1 MITAEKTKVYTAKN
15 DRVFKS
21 IAHGNNG
28 KVILEAILGNVF
40 DEPVEILE
48 FIPVELPQ
56 DTEDERK
63 KVLDVLVRVGNRI
76 INVEVNAQGLSEV
89 TKIRNL
95 AYLCK
100 LFSKNVSKGQ
110 EIDVETEFLQINF
123 IYNSIVTDK
132 MVLKSYLT
140 HEDGIYTKNFSI
152 WNVFIE
158 NVEKI
163 CYTDAKEREKLRYL
177 LMMDK
182 TPEELANF
190 FPDDEI
196 IKMFRGE
203 IVRLNS
209 NAKFIR
215 EISEEEEKEMIHN
228 TELKL
233 SKQEGKEEGFV
244 EGKAEGKAEGIAEG
258 KKEEKIDV
266 IKNLLS
272 VNSPIETIAIAVDL
286 NIDEVKNIIE
296 EHNLDKPGE

>member
-1 MITAEKTKVYTAKN
+1 MLTEEKIKVYTAKN

-21 IAHGNNG
+21 VAHGNKG

-100 LFSKNVSKGQ
+100 LFSKNVSKG
-110 EIDVETEFLQINF
+110 EGIDVETEFLQINF
-123 IYNSIVTDK
+123 IYNSRVTDK

-158 NVEKI
+158 NVKKI
-163 CYTDAKEREKLRYL
+163 
-177 LMMDK
+177 
-182 TPEELANF
+182 
-190 FPDDEI
+190 
-196 IKMFRGE
+196 
-203 IVRLNS
+203 
-209 NAKFIR
+209 
-215 EISEEEEKEMIHN
+215 
-228 TELKL
+228 
-233 SKQEGKEEGFV
+233 
-244 EGKAEGKAEGIAEG
+244 
-258 KKEEKIDV
+258 
-266 IKNLLS
+266 
-272 VNSPIETIAIAVDL
+272 
-286 NIDEVKNIIE
+286 
-296 EHNLDKPGE
+296 

>member
-123 IYNSIVTDK
+123 IYNSKVTDK

-233 SKQEGKEEGFV
+233 SKQEGKEEGHV
-244 EGKAEGKAEGIAEG
+244 EGKAEGI
-258 KKEEKIDV
+258 EEKTIDV
-266 IKNLLS
+266 IKNLLVKHMS
-272 VNSPIETIAIAVDL
+272 IEDIADVVNLSI
-286 NIDEVKNIIE
+286 NEVKNIIKE
-296 EHNLDKPGE
+296 NNLDKTDE

>member
-1 MITAEKTKVYTAKN
+1 MLTEEKTKVYTAKN

-123 IYNSIVTDK
+123 IYNSKVTDK

-233 SKQEGKEEGFV
+233 SKQEGKEEGHV
-244 EGKAEGKAEGIAEG
+244 EGKAEGI
-258 KKEEKIDV
+258 EEKTIDV
-266 IKNLLS
+266 IKNLLVKHMS
-272 VNSPIETIAIAVDL
+272 IEDIADVVNLSI
-286 NIDEVKNIIE
+286 NEVKNIIKE
-296 EHNLDKPGE
+296 NNLDKTDE

>member
-1 MITAEKTKVYTAKN
+1 MIYILNYT
-15 DRVFKS
+15 
-21 IAHGNNG
+21 
-28 KVILEAILGNVF
+28 
-40 DEPVEILE
+40 
-48 FIPVELPQ
+48 
-56 DTEDERK
+56 
-63 KVLDVLVRVGNRI
+63 
-76 INVEVNAQGLSEV
+76 
-89 TKIRNL
+89 
-95 AYLCK
+95 
-100 LFSKNVSKGQ
+100 
-110 EIDVETEFLQINF
+110 
-123 IYNSIVTDK
+123 
-132 MVLKSYLT
+132 
-140 HEDGIYTKNFSI
+140 
-152 WNVFIE
+152 
-158 NVEKI
+158 

-233 SKQEGKEEGFV
+233 SKQEGKEEGYV
-244 EGKAEGKAEGIAEG
+244 EGKAEGIAEG
-258 KKEEKIDV
+258 KKEEKIHV

-286 NIDEVKNIIE
+286 SIDEVKNIIE

>member
-48 FIPVELPQ
+48 FIPIELPQ

-123 IYNSIVTDK
+123 IYNSKVTDK

-233 SKQEGKEEGFV
+233 SKQEGKEEGHV
-244 EGKAEGKAEGIAEG
+244 EGKAEGI
-258 KKEEKIDV
+258 EEKTVDV
-266 IKNLLS
+266 IKNAIS
-272 VNSPIETIAIAVDL
+272 EGISIETIAKIVDL
-286 NIDEVKNIIE
+286 SIDEVKNIIKE
-296 EHNLDKPGE
+296 NNLDKTGE

>member
-123 IYNSIVTDK
+123 IYNSKVTDK

-233 SKQEGKEEGFV
+233 SKQEGKEEGHV
-244 EGKAEGKAEGIAEG
+244 EGKAEGI
-258 KKEEKIDV
+258 EEKTVDV
-266 IKNLLS
+266 IKNAIS
-272 VNSPIETIAIAVDL
+272 EGISIETIAKIVDL
-286 NIDEVKNIIE
+286 SIDEVKNIIKE
-296 EHNLDKPGE
+296 NNLDKPGE